1 MTSSD
6 VVFSDFGLRVGM
18 TSGELWPHQAEAV
31 ESVTRAIGRGGRTSL
46 IAACGT
52 GKTRIGRA
60 AAARLDT
67 VRRVLVVLPTIE
79 LLVQTLR
86 AYRDAGDGALGTVA
100 AICSDPSV
108 AELELLH
115 GEPDILVT
123 TTSAVLADSLRDEE
137 CFTVLSTYASLP
149 VIADAHSRH
158 DLPDWD
164 LAVIDEAHRTT
175 GRADGPW
182 KAVHRDEL
190 VPARRRLYMTATPR
204 ISEHGGEAMVS
215 MHDTTIFGE
224 VSYRLPFSKAIE
236 MGLLADYR
244 VVVPVVTDEEVHRL
258 AADET
263 LAMSLGGAK
272 LSPSA
277 LAGQI
282 AVLRTMKEFG
292 VRRAISYHHRV
303 AEAKKWAQTL
313 PAAAALLPGGIEL
326 WAGHVSGMQAPHL
339 RRRIIE
345 RLADPGGETVVV
357 SNAKVL
363 GEGVDVP
370 AVDAVVFSRPRDSAV
385 DTVQAVGRALRT
397 GGRSDKVA
405 TIVVPLLLAAGE
417 SPEAALEGSAW
428 EPVWQVIRALRD
440 HDDRLEDFLRIKR
453 AQLGE
458 GTLFEDGE
466 REAKLPSWLHIQG
479 VDIPTDFAEAITIRA
494 LRASSPSWDEF
505 YGAARAYAYL
515 HGHANIAGKWVSPG
529 GLKAGQWIIDQRRA
543 RKEGRLSL
551 QREAALEAIHIS
563 WDVNDD
569 LWTTAL
575 GHAQKFHAK
584 HGHLDIRQSEC
595 AEDGYRIGQWIG
607 WQRMAYRQ
615 GKLAADRI
623 AALEQLGMVWDKALT
638 AWQRNYI
645 EAQTYYAEHGDLLV
659 PHSYTAPSGCSLG
672 IWVGKQRD
680 NYEKGKLSTEQI
692 VALDDLGMAW
702 RPMDEAW
709 QQAYQH
715 ACAFR
720 ERQGHLDVPGTHAT
734 SDGFRLG
741 NWIVNQRK
749 ARREDRLPKGKI
761 RALEGLGIVWDP
773 LEAKW
778 ERGLAEARMYK
789 DRYKDLRVHAKYLS
803 PSGYKLGGWIADQR
817 KVRAQGRL
825 PQKRFDKLDA
835 LGMSWA
841 RPDDTW
847 KVAYRE
853 LCAYREQNG
862 NLDLPQDFISSSG
875 INLYKWA
882 TTQRTVRANG
892 KLSEERQRLLDNI
905 DFPWDVER
913 DRWMRR
919 YHEVSAKMGDAKS
932 PRGLSVGS
940 PERIWLDNQAVAYR
954 KNRLDAERRGMLEAL
969 GVTADQSWTTW
980 QSACDELAAFHK
992 EEGHFQVPEEY
1003 RTIDGTLLSAW
1014 KNSQRTQRNQGKLSQ
1029 EKMKLLDKIG
1039 FPWDPYAEYWD
1050 NRYDEAVAFKKRNG
1064 HLRPPHGSR
1073 LHKWLVRQHRN
1084 RERGIL
1090 NRTYLGLL
1098 DRLDAQWD
1106 AAANDHGGPSPE

>member
-1 MTSSD
+1 MA
-6 VVFSDFGLRVGM
+6 
-18 TSGELWPHQAEAV
+18 SGELWPHQAEAV

-60 AAARLDT
+60 AAARLGA
-67 VRRVLVVLPTIE
+67 VRRLLVVLPTIE

-86 AYRDAGDGALGTVA
+86 AYRDAGDGALGTVVA
-100 AICSDPSV
+100 VCSDPSV

-115 GEPDILVT
+115 GEPDIVVT
-123 TTSAVLADSLRDEE
+123 TAPAVLADSVREEE
-137 CFTVLSTYASLP
+137 CVTALSTYASLP
-149 VIADAHSRH
+149 VIAEAHSRH
-158 DLPDWD
+158 EIPDWD

-182 KAVHRDEL
+182 KTVHRDEQ

-204 ISEHGGEAMVS
+204 ISERGGEAMVS

-263 LAMSLGGAK
+263 LAMTLGGAK
-272 LSPSA
+272 LSPGT

-313 PAAAALLPGGIEL
+313 PAAAALLPGGIDL

-345 RLADPGGETVVV
+345 RLADPGGDTVVV

-370 AVDAVVFSRPRDSAV
+370 AVDAVVFTRPRDSAV

-405 TIVVPLLLAAGE
+405 TIVVPLLLAAAE
-417 SPEAALEGSAW
+417 TPEAALEGSAW

-440 HDDRLEDFLRIKR
+440 HDDRLEDFLRVKR
-453 AQLGE
+453 VQLGE
-458 GTLFEDGE
+458 GTLFDQGP
-466 REAKLPSWLHIQG
+466 REAKLPPWLHVRG
-479 VDIPTDFAEAITIRA
+479 VDVPTEFAQAITIRA
-494 LRASSPSWDEF
+494 LRASSPSWDEYF
-505 YGAARAYAYL
+505 GAARAYAYL
-515 HGHANIAGKWVSPG
+515 HGHTNVPSRWVSPG
-529 GLKAGQWIIDQRRA
+529 GLKVGQWIGEQRKA
-543 RKEGRLSL
+543 RRDGRLSL
-551 QREAALEAIHIS
+551 ERE
-563 WDVNDD
+563 
-569 LWTTAL
+569 TAL
-575 GHAQKFHAK
+575 KAIQIVWNTKDDGWASALDHAKKFHAK
-584 HGHLDIRQSEC
+584 HGHLDVRQDER

-607 WQRMAYRQ
+607 WQRMAYHQ
-615 GKLAADRI
+615 GKLSADRT
-623 AALEQLGMVWDKALT
+623 AALDELGMIWSKALT
-638 AWQRNYI
+638 AWQRNYS
-645 EAQTYYAEHGDLLV
+645 EAQAYYEEHDDLLV
-659 PHSYTAPSGCSLG
+659 PHSHTTSSGCSLG
-672 IWVGKQRD
+672 TWIGKQRKD
-680 NYEKGKLSTEQI
+680 YEAGRLSTEQI
-692 VALDDLGMAW
+692 VLLDEIGMVWRPLDD
-702 RPMDEAW
+702 AW

-715 ACAFR
+715 ACAYR
-720 ERQGHLDVPGTHAT
+720 ERHGHLDVPTAHVA
-734 SDGFRLG
+734 SDEFRLG
-741 NWIVNQRK
+741 TWIVNQRK
-749 ARREDRLPKGKI
+749 ARREDRMPQDKI
-761 RALEGLGIVWDP
+761 RALEDLGIVWDP

-789 DRYKDLRVHAKYLS
+789 DRYKDLRVHAKYVS

-817 KVRAQGRL
+817 KARGQGRL
-825 PQKRFDKLDA
+825 PQGRVDKLNA

-847 KVAYRE
+847 KVAYRD
-853 LCAYREQNG
+853 LCVYREENG
-862 NLDLPQDFISSSG
+862 HLDLPQDFIASSG

-892 KLSEERQRLLDNI
+892 KLSEERQRLLDRI
-905 DFPWDVER
+905 DFPWDLER

-919 YHEVSAKMGDAKS
+919 YREVSDKMGEDKS
-932 PRGLSVGS
+932 PRSLPVDS
-940 PERIWLDNQAVAYR
+940 PERIWLENQTVAYR
-954 KNRLDAERRGMLEAL
+954 RNRLDAERREMLEAL
-969 GVTADQSWTTW
+969 GISADQLWTMW
-980 QSACDELAAFHK
+980 RSAYDELAAFHK

-1003 RTIDGTLLSAW
+1003 LTIDGTSLSAW
-1014 KNSQRTQRNQGKLSQ
+1014 KNSQRNQRSQGKMSQ
-1029 EKMKLLDKIG
+1029 EKIKLLDKIG

-1050 NRYDEAVAFKKRNG
+1050 NRYDEAAAFRKRNG
-1064 HLRPPHGSR
+1064 HLRPVPGSR
-1073 LHKWLVRQHRN
+1073 LHKWLARQHRN

-1090 NRTYLGLL
+1090 NRTHL
-1098 DRLDAQWD
+1098 DRLNRLDPEWD
-1106 AAANDHGGPSPE
+1106 AGVVD